1 MSADSAATGIA
12 ARPELRPGMVGP
24 TWAIFAAL
32 AAIFPYVEAAAIA
45 AEDRVRARLAL
56 TSLDAGLTAIL
67 GLPR

>member
-1 MSADSAATGIA
+1 MTQSLTPPSPDPSPAT
-12 ARPELRPGMVGP
+12 PCPD
-24 TWAIFAAL
+24 FAAL